1 MKKHFRNTSVLAC
14 GVACTIL
21 AATVFAQDGDAGKGR
36 ELYYTH
42 ACYGCHGYNGDT
54 GARDLVGT
62 DSPIVAELD
71 TFLTYL
77 RLRGDYSPLLPSVRM
92 PAFPESSLSDADA
105 RDLLAY
111 IQTFE
116 DSAPEVEDIPA
127 FQAIL
132 DSAGRQLEN

>member
-1 MKKHFRNTSVLAC
+1 MKKTFQNFLVLAC
-14 GVACTIL
+14 AIL
-21 AATVFAQDGDAGKGR
+21 AATVYAREGDAVRGK
-36 ELYYTH
+36 ELYYAH
-42 ACYGCHGYNGDT
+42 GCYGCHGYNGDT

-62 DSPIVAELD
+62 DSPIVADLD
-71 TFLTYL
+71 TFLLYL

-92 PAFPESSLSDADA
+92 PAYPESSLSDADA

-116 DSAPEVEDIPA
+116 KNAPVIEDIPA

-132 DSAGRQLEN
+132 DSAGRQLED